1 VLESFKK
8 KAKDLKI
15 QTTAL
20 YFAYLNKKVSW
31 YKKLFILLILIYAVS
46 PIDLIPDFIP
56 VLGLLDDL
64 ILIPLGVLIAI
75 KIIPNDIWQ
84 ECLEQAKQGV
94 VIERK
99 YKVAGLLF
107 ICLIWGVLIYNF
119 VRLFI
124 R

>member
-1 VLESFKK
+1 MLESFKK